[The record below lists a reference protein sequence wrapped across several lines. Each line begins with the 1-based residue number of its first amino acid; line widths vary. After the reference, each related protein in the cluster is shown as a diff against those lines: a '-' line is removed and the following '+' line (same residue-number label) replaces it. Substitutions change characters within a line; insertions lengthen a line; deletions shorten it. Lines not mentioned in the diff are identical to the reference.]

1 LWWGVDLK
9 KLASSRRKLLS
20 AAVAFALALSSVD
33 VALANQPTDSAAPWL
48 SKLTVSAASIT
59 DAQSKTISYKAN
71 LSDDRY
77 VQGGTCQLRKGAKT
91 SALVAFKKVSGSN
104 LGGTWECKIAFPKK
118 SSVGDWRLELSLAD
132 ASGNRRSLKALTH
145 GTFEQWQVNSQST
158 PEIRS
163 ISGGIFKVT
172 DSRQK
177 KAEQSFSHPFS
188 LIGEFGV
195 GGYAQVWPQSLPN
208 KSVSVKWFADGQS
221 ITAETGTRLNLGA
234 GLVGKTLSAQLQI
247 TASGFRPKIVD
258 ILGKY
263 PVGSAIADGN
273 SSAGWIYPDGTQR
286 SLSRPFCFE
295 PQASSS
301 LGTAR
306 IGWKVETWCPYT
318 SSSTFGFPTG
328 KKIYWFSNGL
338 PQEITSQSNYRLRAT
353 DANRELIMVYEQV
366 WANGYWTAGVEKFAS
381 PIQATLASSRP
392 TLVGSVTVG
401 KSISVNLGAWQKGAQ
416 FNYQWFRDY
425 VPIAGSTAKTYLVS
439 AADLGKPIS
448 VMVKGVLTGYSPS
461 TRVSLPVSSGI
472 VTAPDIQSIYNDAIA
487 SYVPSQNRTV
497 TDIHVSPT
505 VDPVSLSVNE
515 ALMQKAADFWSNQF
529 DGTDVR
535 VIFVTPAD
543 SQGTWIDELFA
554 ANPTWGSA
562 GTIRQK
568 IASSGCGWAYANA
581 GSVVQCVPGSD
592 TFDDNYRQVM
602 PHEYTHLVQF
612 GWDSYIGSQTMP
624 WMVEGMAN
632 FYGLALGVS
641 SQAGAVQTINKSLAG
656 HATQWDTFNGHP
668 FASFKMLSI
677 ISADAEDSRLFF
689 RKGADLWTNYM
700 IGSLFSEWSIK
711 TIGHARYSEFVR
723 DLLRART
730 ERNDLEKTNVITQR
744 YFGLTLD
751 DLSFAVAPY
760 FEQRAIQLQ
769 NSWPKNQ

>member
-1 LWWGVDLK
+1 MK
-9 KLASSRRKLLS
+9 KFASSIYKLISFTL
-20 AAVAFALALSSVD
+20 ALALSLSSVE
-33 VALANQPTDSAAPWL
+33 LAFAEQPQDNAAPWL
-48 SKLTVSAASIT
+48 SKLTANTSSMS
-59 DAQSKTISYKAN
+59 DAQGKTITYRAT
-71 LSDDRY
+71 LSDDSY
-77 VQGGTCQLRKGAKT
+77 VQGATCQLRQGARV
-91 SALVAFKKVSGSN
+91 SPLVAFKKVAGSH
-104 LGGTWECKIAFPKK
+104 LSGTWECKMFFAKK
-118 SSVGDWRLELSLAD
+118 SSVGDWRLELSLID
-132 ASGNRRSLKALTH
+132 AAGNRRSLKALTH
-145 GTFEQWQVNSQST
+145 GTFEQWQINSQSS

-163 ISGGIFKVT
+163 LSGGIFKVT

-195 GGYAQVWPQSLPN
+195 GGYAQVWPETLPN
-208 KSVSVKWFADGQS
+208 KSVSVKWFADGLPIQNES
-221 ITAETGTRLNLGA
+221 GTRLNLGET
-234 GLVGKTLSAQLQI
+234 LSGKTLSARLQI
-247 TASGFRPKIVD
+247 AASGFRPKMVD
-258 ILGKY
+258 ILAKH
-263 PVGSAIADGN
+263 PVGSAIADNN
-273 SSAGWIYPDGTQR
+273 SSAGWIYQDGVQR
-286 SLSRPFCFE
+286 TRTRPFCFE
-295 PQASSS
+295 PQAVSS
-301 LGTAR
+301 LGKAR
-306 IGWKVETWCPYT
+306 IGWKIETYCPYT

-338 PQEITSQSNYRLRAT
+338 PQEITSQSSYRIRAS
-353 DANRELIMVYEQV
+353 DANRDLFMVSEQV
-366 WANGYWTAGVEKFAS
+366 WANGYWTAGVDKFAS
-381 PIQATLASSRP
+381 PIQATLASARP
-392 TLVGSVTVG
+392 TLIGNVAVGEN
-401 KSISVNLGAWQKGAQ
+401 ISVNLGAWHQGSQ
-416 FNYQWFRDY
+416 FTYQWFRDY
-425 VPIAGSTAKTYLVS
+425 VPIEGSRASTYLIG

-448 VMVKGVLTGYSPS
+448 VMVKGVHTGYNPS
-461 TRVSLPVSSGI
+461 TRVSLPISSLPVI
-472 VTAPDIQSIYNDAIA
+472 APDIQGIYNDAIA

-497 TDIHVSPT
+497 TDIHSSPT

-529 DGTDVR
+529 DGTAVR

-543 SQGTWIDELFA
+543 SQGTWIDELFTT
-554 ANPTWGSA
+554 NPTWGSA
-562 GTIRQK
+562 ATIRQK

-602 PHEYTHLVQF
+602 PHEYTHLVQY
-612 GWDSYIGSQTMP
+612 GWDSYINSQTMP

-656 HATQWDTFNGHP
+656 HATQWDTFNGYP
-668 FASFKMLSI
+668 FATFKMLSV
-677 ISADAEDSRLFF
+677 ISTDAEDSRLFF
-689 RKGADLWTNYM
+689 RRGADLWTNYL

-730 ERNDLEKTNVITQR
+730 ERNDVEKTNVITQR
-744 YFGLTLD
+744 YFGLNLD

-769 NSWPKNQ
+769 ASWPK

>member
-1 LWWGVDLK
+1 MVWGDELRK
-9 KLASSRRKLLS
+9 ISSSRNKFFAFILVIVLS
-20 AAVAFALALSSVD
+20 FFSVDRALAE
-33 VALANQPTDSAAPWL
+33 QPPDNAAPWL
-48 SKLTVSAASIT
+48 SKLTVSATSIS

-77 VQGGTCQLRKGAKT
+77 VQGATCQLRKGAQA
-91 SALVAFKKVSGSN
+91 SALAAFKKVIGTN
-104 LGGTWECKIAFPKK
+104 LGGTWECKITFPKK
-118 SSVGDWRLELSLAD
+118 SSVGDWRLELSLID
-132 ASGNRRSLKALTH
+132 AAGNRRSLKALTH
-145 GTFEQWQVNSQST
+145 GTFEQWQTNSQSS

-163 ISGGIFKVT
+163 LSGGIFKVT
-172 DSRQK
+172 DSKQK
-177 KAEQSFSHPFS
+177 KAEQSFSHPFT

-195 GGYAQVWPQSLPN
+195 GGYAQVWPENLPN
-208 KSVSVKWFADGQS
+208 KSVSVKWFADGLLIQS
-221 ITAETGTRLNLGA
+221 ESSTRLNLGVN
-234 GLVGKTLSAQLQI
+234 LSGKTLSVRLQI
-247 TASGFRPKIVD
+247 AASGFRPKMVD
-258 ILGKY
+258 LLASY
-263 PVGSAIADGN
+263 PVGSSVADNN
-273 SSAGWIYPDGTQR
+273 SSASWIYQDGVQH

-295 PQASSS
+295 PQAVSS
-301 LGTAR
+301 LGKAR
-306 IGWKVETWCPYT
+306 IGWKVETYCPYT
-318 SSSTFGFPTG
+318 SSSTFGFPTN
-328 KKIYWFSNGL
+328 KKISWFSNGN
-338 PQEITSQSNYRLRAT
+338 PQEITSQSSYRIRAT
-353 DANRELIMVYEQV
+353 DANRSLFMVYEQV

-381 PIQATLASSRP
+381 PIKPTLASSRP
-392 TLVGSVTVG
+392 KLSGKVTAG
-401 KSISVNLGAWQKGAQ
+401 KIISVNVGAWQKGTQ
-416 FNYQWFRDY
+416 FTFQWFRDY
-425 VPIAGSTAKTYLVS
+425 VPIEGATAKTHLVS
-439 AADLGKPIS
+439 ANDLGKPLS

-472 VTAPDIQSIYNDAIA
+472 VTAPDIQNIYNDAIA

>member
-1 LWWGVDLK
+1 MVWGDELRK
-9 KLASSRRKLLS
+9 ISSSRNKFFAFILVMVLS
-20 AAVAFALALSSVD
+20 LFSVDRALAE
-33 VALANQPTDSAAPWL
+33 QPPDNAAPWL
-48 SKLTVSAASIT
+48 SKLTVSATSIS

-77 VQGGTCQLRKGAKT
+77 VQGATCQLRKGAQA
-91 SALVAFKKVSGSN
+91 SALVAFKKVIGTN
-104 LGGTWECKIAFPKK
+104 LGGTWECKITFPKK
-118 SSVGDWRLELSLAD
+118 SSVGDWRLELYLID
-132 ASGNRRSLKALTH
+132 AAGNRRSLKALTH
-145 GTFEQWQVNSQST
+145 GTFEQWQINSQSP

-163 ISGGIFKVT
+163 LSGGIFKVT
-172 DSRQK
+172 DSKQK
-177 KAEQSFSHPFS
+177 KAEQSFSHPFT
-188 LIGEFGV
+188 LTGEFGV
-195 GGYAQVWPQSLPN
+195 GGYAQVWPESLPN
-208 KSVSVKWFADGQS
+208 KSVSVKWFADGLPIENES
-221 ITAETGTRLNLGA
+221 GTRLNLGVN
-234 GLVGKTLSAQLQI
+234 LSGKTLSARLQI
-247 TASGFRPKIVD
+247 AASGFRPKIVD
-258 ILGKY
+258 ILAKH
-263 PVGSAIADGN
+263 PVGSAIADNN
-273 SSAGWIYPDGTQR
+273 SSASWIYQDGVQH

-295 PQASSS
+295 PQAVSS
-301 LGTAR
+301 LGKAR
-306 IGWKVETWCPYT
+306 IGWKVETYCPYT
-318 SSSTFGFPTG
+318 SSSTFGFPTN
-328 KKIYWFSNGL
+328 KKISWFSNGN
-338 PQEITSQSNYRLRAT
+338 PQEITSQSSYRIRAT
-353 DANRELIMVYEQV
+353 DANRRLFMVYEQV
-366 WANGYWTAGVEKFAS
+366 WTNGFWTAGVEKFAS
-381 PIQATLASSRP
+381 PIQPTLASSRP
-392 TLVGSVTVG
+392 KLSGKVTAG
-401 KSISVNLGAWQKGAQ
+401 KIINVNVGAWQKGTQ
-416 FNYQWFRDY
+416 FTFQWFRDY
-425 VPIAGSTAKTYLVS
+425 VPIEGATAKTHLVS
-439 AADLGKPIS
+439 ANDLGKPLS

-769 NSWPKNQ
+769 ASWPKNQ